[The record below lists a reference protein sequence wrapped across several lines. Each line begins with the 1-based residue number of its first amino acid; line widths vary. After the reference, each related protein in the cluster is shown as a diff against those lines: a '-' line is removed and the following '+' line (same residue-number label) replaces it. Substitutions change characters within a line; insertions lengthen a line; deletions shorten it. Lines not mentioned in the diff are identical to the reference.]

1 MAEKKKSKLGAKAIF
16 ARILAVILVMVI
28 GGIAS
33 FFGSKTYFASK
44 LKKDK
49 KAEIAKQ
56 LKEESKERVD
66 VGMIQTGNSIVIRIY
81 HNKNQ
86 EMIFVPLRQDMDL
99 TLTKKGKKA
108 VEKKLGTSVSKATVA
123 DVIRSTKKNGELLKQ
138 QVEKTLGISINSYEL
153 LTRSKFVKLMNQ
165 AGDIKVEFDQAMS
178 YTDST
183 DKYVTLSEGEN
194 SLNGTAIYSLIS
206 ESDIFEDKNQ
216 QAEITGEI
224 SVAIAAALNDKTLSE
239 YREYAQNYYN
249 AAKTDS
255 SYEEVAS
262 SLKRMRAIKDKN
274 LNFKVLDGT
283 ETNGKFE
290 LDTEEAKRVFDE
302 MLSEEGDLSSALSA
316 STTEAKKSTTKKS
329 TESTATSSK
338 DITIEIQNS
347 TGISGLAGRWKDK
360 LASDGFS
367 VGSVKTNREG
377 ALTHTKIIVE
387 SKDLGQ
393 DLKSYFKNPEY
404 EVGSVS
410 SGARICI
417 IVGTEDE
424 I

>member
-16 ARILAVILVMVI
+16 ARILAVILVTAI
-28 GGIAS
+28 GGVAS
-33 FFGSKTYFASK
+33 FFGFKTYFSNK

-86 EMIFVPLRQDMDL
+86 EMIFVPLRQDMNL
-99 TLTKKGKKA
+99 TLTKKGKQA
-108 VEKKLGTSVSKATVA
+108 VEQTLGTSVSKATVA
-123 DVIRSTKKNGELLKQ
+123 DVIKATRKNGKLLRQ

-153 LTRSKFVKLMNQ
+153 ISHKMNQ
-165 AGDIKVEFDQAMS
+165 AGDVKIEFDEAMA

-183 DKYVTLSEGEN
+183 DKYVTLSAGEN
-194 SLNGTAIYSLIS
+194 SLNGTAIYSLLS
-206 ESDIFEDKNQ
+206 ESDIFTDKNK

-224 SVAIAAALNDKTLSE
+224 CVAVASALNDKTLSE
-239 YREYAQNYYN
+239 YREYAQNYFD
-249 AAKTDS
+249 AVKTDA
-255 SYEEVAS
+255 SYEEAAT
-262 SLKRMRAIKDKN
+262 SLERMHGIKDKN
-274 LNFKVLDGT
+274 LNFKVLYGT
-283 ETNGKFE
+283 ESNGKFE

-302 MLSEEGDLSSALSA
+302 MLSEEGDLSSALS
-316 STTEAKKSTTKKS
+316 TTEAKSTTTKS
-329 TESTATSSK
+329 DSSASSSK
-338 DITIEIQNS
+338 NITIEIQNS
-347 TGISGLAGRWKDK
+347 TRISGLAGRWKDK
-360 LASDGFS
+360 LASDGYS
-367 VGSVKTNREG
+367 VGSVRTNRQG
-377 ALTHTKIIVE
+377 VLTHTKIIVE

-404 EVGSVS
+404 EVGSVD

-417 IVGTEDE
+417 IVGSEDE

>member
-16 ARILAVILVMVI
+16 ARILAVILVTAI
-28 GGIAS
+28 GGVAS
-33 FFGSKTYFASK
+33 FFGFKTYFSNK

-66 VGMIQTGNSIVIRIY
+66 VGMIQTGNSVVIRIY

-86 EMIFVPLRQDMDL
+86 EMIFVPLRQDMNL
-99 TLTKKGKKA
+99 KLTKKGKQA
-108 VEKKLGTSVSKATVA
+108 VEKKLGMSVSKATVA
-123 DVIRSTKKNGELLKQ
+123 DVVRATRGNGKLLRQ
-138 QVEKTLGISINSYEL
+138 QVEKTLGISINTYEL
-153 LTRSKFVKLMNQ
+153 ISRKKFVKLMNQ
-165 AGDIKVEFDQAMS
+165 AGDVRVEFDEAMS

-183 DKYVTLSEGEN
+183 DKYVTLNEGEN

-206 ESDIFEDKNQ
+206 ESDIFTDKNQ
-216 QAEITGEI
+216 QAELTGEI
-224 SVAIAAALNDKTLSE
+224 CVAIASALNDKTLSE
-239 YREYAQNYYN
+239 YREYAQNYLD
-249 AAKTDS
+249 KVRTDT
-255 SYEEVAS
+255 SYEEVAN
-262 SLKRMRAIKDKN
+262 SLERIHGIKDKN

-283 ETNGKFE
+283 ESNGKFE
-290 LDTEEAKRVFDE
+290 LDKEEAKRVFDE
-302 MLSEEGDLSSALSA
+302 MLSEDGDLSSALS
-316 STTEAKKSTTKKS
+316 TTEEKSTTKKKS
-329 TESTATSSK
+329 SSSK
-338 DITIEIQNS
+338 AASSKNITIEIQNS

-360 LASDGFS
+360 LSSEGYS
-367 VGSVKTNREG
+367 IGSVRTNREG

-393 DLKSYFKNPEY
+393 DLKSYFKNPQY
-404 EVGSVS
+404 KVGSVD

>member
-16 ARILAVILVMVI
+16 ARILAVILVTAI
-28 GGIAS
+28 GGVAS
-33 FFGSKTYFASK
+33 FFGFKTYFSNK

-86 EMIFVPLRQDMDL
+86 EMIFVPLRQDMNL
-99 TLTKKGKKA
+99 TLTKKGKQA
-108 VEKKLGTSVSKATVA
+108 VEQTLGTSVSKATVA
-123 DVIRSTKKNGELLKQ
+123 DVIKATGKNGKLLRQ

-153 LTRSKFVKLMNQ
+153 ISRKKFVKLMNQ
-165 AGDIKVEFDQAMS
+165 AGDIKVEFDEAMA

-183 DKYVTLSEGEN
+183 DKYVTLTAGEN
-194 SLNGTAIYSLIS
+194 SLNGTAIYSLLS
-206 ESDIFEDKNQ
+206 ESDIFTDKNK
-216 QAEITGEI
+216 QAELTGEI
-224 SVAIAAALNDKTLSE
+224 CVAVASALNDKTLSE
-239 YREYAQNYYN
+239 YREYAQNYFD
-249 AAKTDS
+249 AVKTDA
-255 SYEEVAS
+255 SYEEAAT
-262 SLKRMRAIKDKN
+262 SLERMHGIKDKN

-283 ETNGKFE
+283 ESNGKFE

-302 MLSEEGDLSSALSA
+302 MLSEERRDLSSALS
-316 STTEAKKSTTKKS
+316 TTEAKSTTTKS
-329 TESTATSSK
+329 DSSASSSK
-338 DITIEIQNS
+338 NITIEIQNS
-347 TGISGLAGRWKDK
+347 TRISGLAGRWKDK
-360 LASDGFS
+360 LASDGYS
-367 VGSVKTNREG
+367 VGSVKTNRQG
-377 ALTHTKIIVE
+377 VLTHTKIIVE

-404 EVGSVS
+404 EVGSVD

-417 IVGTEDE
+417 IVGSEDE

>member
-1 MAEKKKSKLGAKAIF
+1 MAEKKRSKLGAKAIF
-16 ARILAVILVMVI
+16 ARILAVILVTAI
-28 GGIAS
+28 GGVAS
-33 FFGSKTYFASK
+33 FFGFKTYFTDK

-86 EMIFVPLRQDMDL
+86 EMIFVPLRQDMNL
-99 TLTKKGKKA
+99 KLTKKGKQA
-108 VEKKLGTSVSKATVA
+108 VEQTLGTSVSKATVA
-123 DVIRSTKKNGELLKQ
+123 DVIKAAGKNGKLLRQ

-153 LTRSKFVKLMNQ
+153 ISRKKFVKLMNQ
-165 AGDIKVEFDQAMS
+165 AGDIKVEFDEAMA

-183 DKYVTLSEGEN
+183 DKYVTLSAGEN
-194 SLNGTAIYSLIS
+194 SLNGTAIYSLLS
-206 ESDIFEDKNQ
+206 ESDIFTDKNK

-224 SVAIAAALNDKTLSE
+224 CVAVASALNDKTLSE
-239 YREYAQNYYN
+239 YREYAQNYFD
-249 AAKTDS
+249 AVKTDA
-255 SYEEVAS
+255 SYEEAAT
-262 SLKRMRAIKDKN
+262 SLERMHGIKDKN

-283 ETNGKFE
+283 ESNGKFE

-302 MLSEEGDLSSALSA
+302 MLSEEGDLSSALS
-316 STTEAKKSTTKKS
+316 TTEAKSTTKS
-329 TESTATSSK
+329 DSSASSSK
-338 DITIEIQNS
+338 NITIEIQNS
-347 TGISGLAGRWKDK
+347 TRISGLAGRWKDK
-360 LASDGFS
+360 LASDGYS
-367 VGSVKTNREG
+367 IGSVRTNRQG
-377 ALTHTKIIVE
+377 VLTHTKIIVE

-404 EVGSVS
+404 EVGSVD

-417 IVGTEDE
+417 IVGSEDE

>member
-1 MAEKKKSKLGAKAIF
+1 MAKKKRSKLGAKAIF
-16 ARILAVILVMVI
+16 ARILAVILVTAI
-28 GGIAS
+28 GGVAS
-33 FFGSKTYFASK
+33 FFGFKTYFTDK

-86 EMIFVPLRQDMDL
+86 EMIFVPLRQDMNL
-99 TLTKKGKKA
+99 KLTKKGKQA
-108 VEKKLGTSVSKATVA
+108 VEQTLGTSVSKATVA
-123 DVIRSTKKNGELLKQ
+123 DVIKAAGKNGKLLRQ
-138 QVEKTLGISINSYEL
+138 QVEKTLGISINFYEL
-153 LTRSKFVKLMNQ
+153 ISRKKFVKLMNQ
-165 AGDIKVEFDQAMS
+165 AGDIKVEFDEAMA

-183 DKYVTLSEGEN
+183 DKYVTLSAGEN
-194 SLNGTAIYSLIS
+194 SLNGTAIYSLLS
-206 ESDIFEDKNQ
+206 ESDIFTDKNK

-224 SVAIAAALNDKTLSE
+224 CVAAASALNDKTLSE
-239 YREYAQNYYN
+239 YREYAQNYFD
-249 AAKTDS
+249 AVKTDA
-255 SYEEVAS
+255 SYEEAAT
-262 SLKRMRAIKDKN
+262 SLERMHGIKDKN

-283 ETNGKFE
+283 ESNGKFE

-302 MLSEEGDLSSALSA
+302 MLSEEGDLSSALS
-316 STTEAKKSTTKKS
+316 TTEAKSTTKS
-329 TESTATSSK
+329 DSSASSSK
-338 DITIEIQNS
+338 NITIEIQNS
-347 TGISGLAGRWKDK
+347 TRISGLAGRWKDK
-360 LASDGFS
+360 LASDGYS
-367 VGSVKTNREG
+367 VGSVRTNRQG
-377 ALTHTKIIVE
+377 VLTHTKIIVE

-404 EVGSVS
+404 EVGSVD

-417 IVGTEDE
+417 IVGSEDE

>member
-1 MAEKKKSKLGAKAIF
+1 MAEKKKNKLGVKAIF
-16 ARILAVILVMVI
+16 ARILAVILVTAI
-28 GGIAS
+28 GGVAS
-33 FFGSKTYFASK
+33 FFGFKTYFSDK

-86 EMIFVPLRQDMDL
+86 EMIFVPLRQDMNL
-99 TLTKKGKKA
+99 TLTKKGKQA
-108 VEKKLGTSVSKATVA
+108 VEQTLGTSVSKATVA
-123 DVIRSTKKNGELLKQ
+123 DVIKATRKNGKLLRQ

-153 LTRSKFVKLMNQ
+153 ISHKKFVKLMNQ
-165 AGDIKVEFDQAMS
+165 AGDVKIEFDEAMA

-183 DKYVTLSEGEN
+183 DKYVTLSAGEN
-194 SLNGTAIYSLIS
+194 SLNGTAIYSLLS
-206 ESDIFEDKNQ
+206 ESDIFTDKSR

-224 SVAIAAALNDKTLSE
+224 CVAVASALNDKTLSE
-239 YREYAQNYYN
+239 YREYAQNYFD
-249 AAKTDS
+249 AVKTDA
-255 SYEEVAS
+255 SYEEAAT
-262 SLKRMRAIKDKN
+262 SLERMHGIKDKN

-283 ETNGKFE
+283 ESNGKYE

-302 MLSEEGDLSSALSA
+302 MLSEEGDLSSALS
-316 STTEAKKSTTKKS
+316 TTEAKSTTTKS
-329 TESTATSSK
+329 DSSASSSK
-338 DITIEIQNS
+338 NITIEIQNS
-347 TGISGLAGRWKDK
+347 TRISGLAGRWKDK
-360 LASDGFS
+360 LASDGYS
-367 VGSVKTNREG
+367 VGSVRTNRQG
-377 ALTHTKIIVE
+377 VLTHTKIIVE

-404 EVGSVS
+404 EVGSVD

-417 IVGTEDE
+417 IVGSEDE

>member
-16 ARILAVILVMVI
+16 ARILAVILVTVI
-28 GGIAS
+28 GGVAS
-33 FFGSKTYFASK
+33 FFGSKTYFAGK

-66 VGMIQTGNSIVIRIY
+66 VGMVQTGNSIVIRIY

-86 EMIFVPLRQDMDL
+86 EMIFVPLRQDMNL
-99 TLTKKGKKA
+99 KLTKKGKQA
-108 VEKKLGTSVSKATVA
+108 VEKTLGTSVSKATVA
-123 DVIRSTKKNGELLKQ
+123 DVIRSTKKNGKLLKQ

-153 LTRSKFVKLMNQ
+153 LSRKKFVKLMNQ
-165 AGDIKVEFDQAMS
+165 AGDIKVEFDEAMS

-194 SLNGTAIYSLIS
+194 SLNGTAVYSLMS
-206 ESDIFEDKNQ
+206 ESDIFTDKSQ
-216 QAEITGEI
+216 QAELTGEI
-224 SVAIAAALNDKTLSE
+224 CVAVASALNDKSLSE
-239 YREYAQNYYN
+239 YREYAQNYFN

-262 SLKRMRAIKDKN
+262 SLERMRAIKDKN
-274 LNFKVLDGT
+274 LNFKVLEGT
-283 ETNGKFE
+283 DTNGRFE

-302 MLSEEGDLSSALSA
+302 MLSEEGDLSSALS
-316 STTEAKKSTTKKS
+316 TTEEKKTTTKKS
-329 TESTATSSK
+329 SDSTATSSK
-338 DITIEIQNS
+338 DITIEVQNS
-347 TGISGLAGRWKDK
+347 TQISGLAGRWKDK

-367 VGSVKTNREG
+367 VGSVKTNRQG
-377 ALTHTKIIVE
+377 VLTHTKIIVE

>member
-16 ARILAVILVMVI
+16 ARILAVILVTAI
-28 GGIAS
+28 GGVAS
-33 FFGSKTYFASK
+33 FFGFKTYFANK

-66 VGMIQTGNSIVIRIY
+66 VGMIQTGNSVVIRIY

-86 EMIFVPLRQDMDL
+86 EMIFVPLRQDMNL
-99 TLTKKGKKA
+99 TLTKKGKQA

-123 DVIRSTKKNGELLKQ
+123 DVVKATRGKGTLLKQ

-153 LTRSKFVKLMNQ
+153 ISRKKFVKLMNQ
-165 AGDIKVEFDQAMS
+165 AGDVKVEFNEAMS

-183 DKYVTLSEGEN
+183 DKYVTLSAGEN
-194 SLNGTAIYSLIS
+194 SLNGTAMYSLMS
-206 ESDIFEDKNQ
+206 ESDIFTDKNQ
-216 QAEITGEI
+216 QAELTGEI
-224 SVAIAAALNDKTLSE
+224 CVAIASALNDKTLSE
-239 YREYAQNYYN
+239 YREYAQNYLDKVRTN
-249 AAKTDS
+249 T
-255 SYEEVAS
+255 SYEEAAN
-262 SLKRMRAIKDKN
+262 SLERMHGIKDKN
-274 LNFKVLDGT
+274 LNFKVLEGT
-283 ETNGKFE
+283 ESNGKFE

-302 MLSEEGDLSSALSA
+302 MLSEEGDLSSALS
-316 STTEAKKSTTKKS
+316 TTEEKSTTKKKDSSS
-329 TESTATSSK
+329 TVSSSK
-338 DITIEIQNS
+338 NITIEIQNS
-347 TGISGLAGRWKDK
+347 TQISGLAGRWKDK
-360 LASDGFS
+360 LASDGYS
-367 VGSVKTNREG
+367 VGSVRTNREG
-377 ALTHTKIIVE
+377 VLTHTKIIVE

-404 EVGSVS
+404 KVGSVD

>member
-1 MAEKKKSKLGAKAIF
+1 MAKKKRSKLGAKAIF
-16 ARILAVILVMVI
+16 ARILAVILVTAI
-28 GGIAS
+28 GGVAS
-33 FFGSKTYFASK
+33 FFGFKTYFTDK

-86 EMIFVPLRQDMDL
+86 EMIFVPLRQDMNL
-99 TLTKKGKKA
+99 KLTKKGKQA
-108 VEKKLGTSVSKATVA
+108 VEQTLGTSVSKATVA
-123 DVIRSTKKNGELLKQ
+123 DVIKAAGKNGKLLRQ

-153 LTRSKFVKLMNQ
+153 ISRKKFVKLMNQ
-165 AGDIKVEFDQAMS
+165 AGDIKVEFDEAMA

-183 DKYVTLSEGEN
+183 DKYVTLSAGEN
-194 SLNGTAIYSLIS
+194 SLNGTAIYSLLS
-206 ESDIFEDKNQ
+206 ESDIFTDKNK

-224 SVAIAAALNDKTLSE
+224 CVAAASALNDKTLSE
-239 YREYAQNYYN
+239 YREYAQNYFD
-249 AAKTDS
+249 AVKTDA
-255 SYEEVAS
+255 SYEKAAT
-262 SLKRMRAIKDKN
+262 SLERMHGIKDKN

-283 ETNGKFE
+283 ESNGKFE

-302 MLSEEGDLSSALSA
+302 MLSEEGDLSSALS
-316 STTEAKKSTTKKS
+316 TTEAKSTTKS
-329 TESTATSSK
+329 DSSASSSK
-338 DITIEIQNS
+338 NITIEIQNS
-347 TGISGLAGRWKDK
+347 TRISGLAGRWKDK
-360 LASDGFS
+360 LASDGYS
-367 VGSVKTNREG
+367 VGSVRTNRQG
-377 ALTHTKIIVE
+377 VLTHTKIIVE

-404 EVGSVS
+404 EVGSVD

-417 IVGTEDE
+417 IVGSEDE

>member
-16 ARILAVILVMVI
+16 ARILAVILVTAI
-28 GGIAS
+28 GGVAS
-33 FFGSKTYFASK
+33 FFGFKTYFSNK

-86 EMIFVPLRQDMDL
+86 EMIFVPLRQDMNL
-99 TLTKKGKKA
+99 TLTKKGKQA
-108 VEKKLGTSVSKATVA
+108 VEQTLGTSVSKATVA
-123 DVIRSTKKNGELLKQ
+123 DVIKATRKNGKLLRQ

-153 LTRSKFVKLMNQ
+153 ISHKKFVKLMNQ
-165 AGDIKVEFDQAMS
+165 AGDVKIEFDEAMA

-183 DKYVTLSEGEN
+183 DKYVTLSAGEN
-194 SLNGTAIYSLIS
+194 SLNGTAIYSLLS
-206 ESDIFEDKNQ
+206 ESDIFTDKNK

-224 SVAIAAALNDKTLSE
+224 CVAVASALNDKTLSE
-239 YREYAQNYYN
+239 YREYDAV
-249 AAKTDS
+249 KTDA
-255 SYEEVAS
+255 SYEEAAT
-262 SLKRMRAIKDKN
+262 SLERMHGIKDKN

-283 ETNGKFE
+283 ESNGKFE

-302 MLSEEGDLSSALSA
+302 MLSEEGDLSSALS
-316 STTEAKKSTTKKS
+316 TTEAKSTTTKS
-329 TESTATSSK
+329 DSSASSSK
-338 DITIEIQNS
+338 NITIEIQNS
-347 TGISGLAGRWKDK
+347 TRISGLAGRWKDK
-360 LASDGFS
+360 LASDGYS
-367 VGSVKTNREG
+367 VGSVRTNRQG
-377 ALTHTKIIVE
+377 VLAHTKIIVE

-404 EVGSVS
+404 EVGSVD

-417 IVGTEDE
+417 IVGSEDE

>member
-16 ARILAVILVMVI
+16 ARILAVILVTAI
-28 GGIAS
+28 GGVAS
-33 FFGSKTYFASK
+33 FFGFKTYFSNK

-86 EMIFVPLRQDMDL
+86 EMIFVPLRQDMNL
-99 TLTKKGKKA
+99 TLTKKGKQA
-108 VEKKLGTSVSKATVA
+108 VEQTLGTSVSKATVA
-123 DVIRSTKKNGELLKQ
+123 DVIKATRKNGKLLRQ

-153 LTRSKFVKLMNQ
+153 ISHKKFVKLMNQ
-165 AGDIKVEFDQAMS
+165 AGDVKIEFDEAMA

-183 DKYVTLSEGEN
+183 DKYVTLSAGEN
-194 SLNGTAIYSLIS
+194 SLNGTAIYSLLS
-206 ESDIFEDKNQ
+206 ESDIFTDKNK

-224 SVAIAAALNDKTLSE
+224 CVAVASALNDKTLSE
-239 YREYAQNYYN
+239 YREYAQNYFD
-249 AAKTDS
+249 AVKTDA
-255 SYEEVAS
+255 SYEEAAT
-262 SLKRMRAIKDKN
+262 SLERMHGIKDKN

-283 ETNGKFE
+283 ESNGK
-290 LDTEEAKRVFDE
+290 
-302 MLSEEGDLSSALSA
+302 LSEEGDLSSAW
-316 STTEAKKSTTKKS
+316 STTEAKSTTTPS
-329 TESTATSSK
+329 TSSASSSK
-338 DITIEIQNS
+338 NITIEIQNS
-347 TGISGLAGRWKDK
+347 TRISGLAGRWKDK
-360 LASDGFS
+360 LASDGYS
-367 VGSVKTNREG
+367 VGSVRTNRQG
-377 ALTHTKIIVE
+377 VLTHTKIIVE

-404 EVGSVS
+404 EVGSVD

-417 IVGTEDE
+417 IVGSEDE

>member
-16 ARILAVILVMVI
+16 ARILAVILVTAI
-28 GGIAS
+28 GGVAS
-33 FFGSKTYFASK
+33 FFGFKTYFANK

-56 LKEESKERVD
+56 LIEESKERVD

-86 EMIFVPLRQDMDL
+86 EMIFVPLRQDMNL
-99 TLTKKGKKA
+99 TLTKKGKQA
-108 VEKKLGTSVSKATVA
+108 VEQKLGTSVSKATVA
-123 DVIRSTKKNGELLKQ
+123 DVIKATGKDGKLLRQ

-153 LTRSKFVKLMNQ
+153 ISRKKFVKMMNQ
-165 AGDIKVEFDQAMS
+165 AGDIKVEFDEAMS

-183 DKYVTLSEGEN
+183 DKYVTLSAGEN
-194 SLNGTAIYSLIS
+194 SLNGTAVYSLIS
-206 ESDIFEDKNQ
+206 ESDIFTDKNQ
-216 QAEITGEI
+216 QAELTGEI
-224 SVAIAAALNDKTLSE
+224 CVAIASALNDKTLSE
-239 YREYAQNYYN
+239 YREYAQNYFD
-249 AAKTDS
+249 AVKTDT
-255 SYEEVAS
+255 SYEEAAT
-262 SLKRMRAIKDKN
+262 SLERIHGIKDKN

-283 ETNGKFE
+283 ESNGKFE

-302 MLSEEGDLSSALSA
+302 MLSEDGDLSSALS
-316 STTEAKKSTTKKS
+316 TTEAKTTKSTSKS
-329 TESTATSSK
+329 DSTASSSK

-347 TGISGLAGRWKDK
+347 TGISGLAGRWKEK
-360 LASDGFS
+360 LSSDGYS
-367 VGSVKTNREG
+367 VGSVRTNREG

-393 DLKSYFKNPEY
+393 DLKSYFKNPVY
-404 EVGSVS
+404 EVGSVD

>member
-16 ARILAVILVMVI
+16 ARILAVILVTAI
-28 GGIAS
+28 GGVAS
-33 FFGSKTYFASK
+33 FFGFKTYFANK

-86 EMIFVPLRQDMDL
+86 EMIFVPLRQDMNL
-99 TLTKKGKKA
+99 TLTKKGKQA
-108 VEKKLGTSVSKATVA
+108 VEQKLGTSVSKATVA
-123 DVIRSTKKNGELLKQ
+123 DVIKATGKDGKLLRQ

-153 LTRSKFVKLMNQ
+153 ISRKKFVKMMNQ
-165 AGDIKVEFDQAMS
+165 AGDIKVEFDEAMS

-183 DKYVTLSEGEN
+183 DKYVTLSAGEN
-194 SLNGTAIYSLIS
+194 SLNGTAVYSLIS
-206 ESDIFEDKNQ
+206 ESDIFTDKNQ
-216 QAEITGEI
+216 QAELTGEI
-224 SVAIAAALNDKTLSE
+224 CVAIASALNDKTLSE
-239 YREYAQNYYN
+239 YREYAQNYFD
-249 AAKTDS
+249 AVKTDT
-255 SYEEVAS
+255 SYEEAAT
-262 SLKRMRAIKDKN
+262 SLERIHGIKDKN

-283 ETNGKFE
+283 ESNGKFE

-302 MLSEEGDLSSALSA
+302 MLSEEGDLSSALS
-316 STTEAKKSTTKKS
+316 TTEAKKTTKSTSKS
-329 TESTATSSK
+329 DSTASSSK

-347 TGISGLAGRWKDK
+347 TGISGLAGRWKEK
-360 LASDGFS
+360 LSSDGYS
-367 VGSVKTNREG
+367 VGSVRTNREG

-393 DLKSYFKNPEY
+393 DLKSYFKNPVY
-404 EVGSVS
+404 EVGSVD

>member
-1 MAEKKKSKLGAKAIF
+1 MAEKKKNKLGVKAIF
-16 ARILAVILVMVI
+16 ARILAVILVTAI
-28 GGIAS
+28 GGVAS
-33 FFGSKTYFASK
+33 FFGFKTYFLNK

-86 EMIFVPLRQDMDL
+86 EMIFVPLRQDMNL
-99 TLTKKGKKA
+99 TLTKKGKQA
-108 VEKKLGTSVSKATVA
+108 VEQTLGTSVSKATVA
-123 DVIRSTKKNGELLKQ
+123 DVIKATRKNGKLLRQ

-153 LTRSKFVKLMNQ
+153 ISHKKFVKLMNQ
-165 AGDIKVEFDQAMS
+165 AGDVKIEFDEAMA

-183 DKYVTLSEGEN
+183 DKYVTLSAGEN
-194 SLNGTAIYSLIS
+194 SLNGTAIYSLLS
-206 ESDIFEDKNQ
+206 ESDIFTDKNK

-224 SVAIAAALNDKTLSE
+224 YVAVASALNDKTLSE
-239 YREYAQNYYN
+239 YREYAQNYFD
-249 AAKTDS
+249 AVKTDA
-255 SYEEVAS
+255 SYEEAAT
-262 SLKRMRAIKDKN
+262 SLERMHGIKDKN

-283 ETNGKFE
+283 ESNGKFE

-302 MLSEEGDLSSALSA
+302 MLSA
-316 STTEAKKSTTKKS
+316 S
-329 TESTATSSK
+329 SSK
-338 DITIEIQNS
+338 NITIEIQNS
-347 TGISGLAGRWKDK
+347 TRISGLAGRWKDK
-360 LASDGFS
+360 LASDGYS
-367 VGSVKTNREG
+367 VGSVRTNRQG
-377 ALTHTKIIVE
+377 VLTHTKIIVE

-404 EVGSVS
+404 EVGSVD

-417 IVGTEDE
+417 IVGSEDE

>member
-16 ARILAVILVMVI
+16 ARILAVILVTAI
-28 GGIAS
+28 GGVAS
-33 FFGSKTYFASK
+33 FFGFKTYFANK

-66 VGMIQTGNSIVIRIY
+66 VGMIQAGNSIVIRIY

-86 EMIFVPLRQDMDL
+86 EMIFVPLRQDMNL
-99 TLTKKGKKA
+99 KLTKKGKQA
-108 VEKKLGTSVSKATVA
+108 IEQKLGTSVSKATVA
-123 DVIRSTKKNGELLKQ
+123 DVIRATRGNGKLLRQ
-138 QVEKTLGISINSYEL
+138 QVEKTLGITINSYEL
-153 LTRSKFVKLMNQ
+153 VSRKKFVKLMNQ
-165 AGDIKVEFDQAMS
+165 AGDIKVEFSEAMS

-183 DKYVTLSEGEN
+183 DKYVTLSAGEN

-206 ESDIFEDKNQ
+206 ESDIFTDKNQ
-216 QAEITGEI
+216 QAELTGEI
-224 SVAIAAALNDKTLSE
+224 CVAIASALNDKTLSE
-239 YREYAQNYYN
+239 YREYAQDYLD
-249 AAKTDS
+249 KVRTDS
-255 SYEEVAS
+255 SYEEAAN
-262 SLKRMRAIKDKN
+262 SLERMHGIKDKN
-274 LNFKVLDGT
+274 LNFKVLEGT
-283 ETNGKFE
+283 ESNGKFE

-302 MLSEEGDLSSALSA
+302 MLSEEGDLKAAL
-316 STTEAKKSTTKKS
+316 STTEQKSTTTSKDTKS
-329 TESTATSSK
+329 SSK
-338 DITIEIQNS
+338 NITIEIQNS

-360 LASDGFS
+360 LSSDGFS

-393 DLKSYFKNPEY
+393 DLKSYFKNPQY

-410 SGARICI
+410 SGAKICI

>member
-16 ARILAVILVMVI
+16 ARILAVILVTAI
-28 GGIAS
+28 GGVAS
-33 FFGSKTYFASK
+33 FFGFKTYFANK

-86 EMIFVPLRQDMDL
+86 EMIFVPLRQDMNL
-99 TLTKKGKKA
+99 TLTKKGKQA
-108 VEKKLGTSVSKATVA
+108 VEQKLGTSVSKATVA
-123 DVIRSTKKNGELLKQ
+123 DVIKATGKDGKLLRQ

-153 LTRSKFVKLMNQ
+153 ISHKKFVKMMNQ
-165 AGDIKVEFDQAMS
+165 AGDIKVEFDEAMS

-183 DKYVTLSEGEN
+183 DKYVTLSAGEN
-194 SLNGTAIYSLIS
+194 SLNGTAVYSLIS
-206 ESDIFEDKNQ
+206 ESDIFTDKNQ
-216 QAEITGEI
+216 QAELTGEI
-224 SVAIAAALNDKTLSE
+224 CVAIASALNDKTLSE
-239 YREYAQNYYN
+239 YREYAQNYFD
-249 AAKTDS
+249 AVKTDT
-255 SYEEVAS
+255 SYEEAAT
-262 SLKRMRAIKDKN
+262 SLERIHGIKDKN

-283 ETNGKFE
+283 ESNGKFE

-302 MLSEEGDLSSALSA
+302 MLSEEGDLSSALS
-316 STTEAKKSTTKKS
+316 TTKAKKTTKSTSKS
-329 TESTATSSK
+329 DSTASSSK

-347 TGISGLAGRWKDK
+347 TGISGLAGRWKEK
-360 LASDGFS
+360 LSTDGYS
-367 VGSVKTNREG
+367 VGSVRTNREG

-393 DLKSYFKNPEY
+393 DLKSYFKNPVY
-404 EVGSVS
+404 EVGSVD